1 MSEHTGHQTIASSR
15 RPLRLTWVG
24 GAIGL
29 VAALGIAV
37 AVFEGRSAEAAR
49 QSVIDV
55 YKDPACGCCS
65 LWVEH
70 LRDHGF
76 AVTARDTRDVAALK
90 ADSGVPREMQSCHT
104 ALVDGYVVEGHVPAE
119 DVQRLLADRPAITGL
134 AVPGMPIGSPG
145 MEVAGMAPQPYDVM
159 AFNEDGSAF
168 VFASHGC

>member
-1 MSEHTGHQTIASSR
+1 MNTLGIKRSHPRDARYGW
-15 RPLRLTWVG
+15 TWVG

-168 VFASHGC
+168 VFASHGR